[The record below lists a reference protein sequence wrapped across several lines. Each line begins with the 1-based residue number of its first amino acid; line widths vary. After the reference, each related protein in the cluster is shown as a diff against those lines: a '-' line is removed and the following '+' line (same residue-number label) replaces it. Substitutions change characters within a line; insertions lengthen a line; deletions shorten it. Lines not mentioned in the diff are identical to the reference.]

1 MTTLRRLLSC
11 LGLLAGAVFLLWPA
25 RPVYAYVEAPHSLG
39 LVINLSTNVMV
50 VRVEKVDKEK
60 RMIIYRK
67 VRDLKGKHPT
77 DVIRH
82 SLASNGFH
90 EREWKYPMEW
100 AEV

>member
-11 LGLLAGAVFLLWPA
+11 LGLLAGAALLLWPA

-50 VRVEKVDKEK
+50 VRVEKEK

-82 SLASNGFH
+82 NLGSNGFH
-90 EREWKYPMEW
+90 PREWQYPMQW
-100 AEV
+100 AEVGK